1 VGVKAAAE
9 LAAGV
14 FDGEAGVR
22 ESAPHASW
30 YGFRLK
36 EGKPRPPFKVQ
47 PTQVDVSTRAWKGRF
62 MQDESGF
69 VIPMRATD
77 PLGPQ
82 EISTYVGAVL
92 FSGTPEKA
100 GKVRGLLAL
109 EAAAGE
115 VTRLEALDFDGDGV
129 LELVMEVETHAAG
142 GYLLRDL
149 VVASFLHRPA
159 KILWSART
167 LDDGP
172 GALVEEATFRQVTFR
187 EDPGT
192 GKTDI
197 HEEEGTR
204 RYRIQKDLTRTRTEE
219 RIVNRRTHRLEGSRF
234 RVAGSAEKVR
244 R

>member
-1 VGVKAAAE
+1 MFARNE
-9 LAAGV
+9 
-14 FDGEAGVR
+14 
-22 ESAPHASW
+22 
-30 YGFRLK
+30 
-36 EGKPRPPFKVQ
+36 
-47 PTQVDVSTRAWKGRF
+47 T
-62 MQDESGF
+62 GF
-69 VIPMRATD
+69 VIPMRVTD

-92 FSGTPEKA
+92 YSGTPETP
-100 GKVRGLLAL
+100 GKVRGLLAM
-109 EAAAGE
+109 EAAAGD

-129 LELVMEVETHAAG
+129 LELIMEVETQAAG
-142 GYLLRDL
+142 GYQLRDL

-187 EDPGT
+187 ENPET

-197 HEEEGTR
+197 QEEEGTR

-219 RIVNRRTHRLEGSRF
+219 RIVKRRTLRLEGTRF
-234 RVAGSAEKVR
+234 RVAGEAGKVR